1 MKEHIICV
9 DDEEG
14 ILTALKQQLSARFGN
29 ECTIEVAQ
37 SGHDALELIEELR
50 REGEPLAM
58 VIVDQIMPGMKGVEL
73 LEEIHK
79 RSPKTTKV
87 LLTGQA
93 GLDAVIYAINRA
105 GLNRYISKPWDEPD
119 LRLTVE
125 SLLDNYRLGRKNEV
139 LVDDLQSKN
148 RALETAK
155 DDLEQKVKERTVEL
169 ELANQ
174 RLSQL
179 AVTDG
184 LTGLYNHRFF
194 QEELRQFA
202 ERAHRS
208 GSPCSLLMIDVD
220 HFKHYNDKHGHPA
233 GDEALRVVAAC
244 IAEERRQVDVVAR
257 YGGEE
262 FAVLLHDTEEQGAI
276 DVAERIRR
284 RVSEAQIPHAT
295 GQPAGKLTVSIGL
308 AMYPRDGKTPEAWL
322 SAADSALYAAKKAG
336 RDRIVVATPKL
347 PE

>member
-14 ILTALKQQLSARFGN
+14 ILTALKQQLSARFGD
-29 ECTIEVAQ
+29 ECQIEVAQ
-37 SGHDALELIEELR
+37 SGQDALELIEELN

-105 GLNRYISKPWDEPD
+105 GLNRYIHKPWDEPD

-125 SLLDNYRLGRKNEV
+125 NLLDNYRLGRTNEV
-139 LVDDLQSKN
+139 LVDDLRKKN
-148 RALETAK
+148 DELEG
-155 DDLEQKVKERTVEL
+155 KVRERTAEL
-169 ELANQ
+169 QQANARLA
-174 RLSQL
+174 QL
-179 AVTDG
+179 AITDG
-184 LTGLYNHRFF
+184 LTGLYNHRHF

-202 ERAHRS
+202 ERAQRS
-208 GSPCSLLMIDVD
+208 QQSAALLMVDVD

-233 GDEALRVVAAC
+233 GDEALRMVAAC
-244 IAEERRQVDVVAR
+244 IAAERRQVDVVAR

-262 FAVLLHDTEEQGAI
+262 FAVLLHDTDEKGAL
-276 DVAERIRR
+276 DVAERIRT
-284 RVSEAQIPHAT
+284 RVSESGIPHAAQ
-295 GQPAGKLTVSIGL
+295 QPGGKLTVSIGL
-308 AMYPRDGKTPEAWL
+308 AICPRDGTTPEAWL
-322 SAADSALYAAKKAG
+322 AAADGALYVAKKGG
-336 RDRIVVATPKL
+336 RDRIVIAPTKPTT
-347 PE
+347 